1 MFIHSVYFWLKE
13 NLSEAER
20 ADFVRGAQSLLGVDT
35 IVRGHIGVPAA
46 TRRAVIDSSYD
57 FALVFE
63 FADQAGQDTYQEHPI
78 HLQFVADCA
87 VYWTRVQVY
96 DSVAL

>member
-13 NLSEAER
+13 DISDAER
-20 ADFVRGAQSLLGVDT
+20 AEFLRGAQLLLGVDT
-35 IVRGHIGVPAA
+35 IVRGHIGTPAT
-46 TRRAVIDSSYD
+46 TRRVVIDSSYD
-57 FALVFE
+57 YALVFE

-87 VYWTRVQVY
+87 QYWTRVLVY
-96 DSVAL
+96 DSVAI